1 MKSTM
6 KSAKGVS
13 LATVKAL
20 WAKFNDLI
28 FEGKLKEP
36 CIRITRA
43 RRYFGNCVVRESDAG
58 RRLCICISGPLHS
71 AISNVGG
78 DYQNALSDTLVHE
91 MVHQWQYENGLKN
104 NQHDETFTKWI
115 PVIQEK
121 LGITLQE
128 SWTEGTD

>member
-1 MKSTM
+1 M

-20 WAKFNDLI
+20 WEKFNDLI
-28 FEGKLKEP
+28 FEGALSP
-36 CIRITRA
+36 PVIRITRA

-58 RRLCICISGPLHS
+58 RRLVICISGPMHLYVDGSGITHKH
-71 AISNVGG
+71 AI
-78 DYQNALSDTLVHE
+78 ADTLVHE
-91 MVHQWQYENGLKN
+91 MVHQWQYENGLKE

-115 PVIQEK
+115 PIIQEK

-128 SWTEGTD
+128 SWKDC